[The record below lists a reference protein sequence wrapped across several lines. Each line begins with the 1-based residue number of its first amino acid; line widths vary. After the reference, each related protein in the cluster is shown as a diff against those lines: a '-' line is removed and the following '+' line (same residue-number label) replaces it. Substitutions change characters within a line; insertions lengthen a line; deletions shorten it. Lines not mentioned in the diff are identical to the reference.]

1 MTLPEAAAVFR
12 VQGTSEGTCWVDGD
26 GNEVDTN
33 VEAIDDPN
41 AGTVQTLVA
50 NVTDQV
56 IQQADETDL
65 LSFICQTDRPI
76 DGICQEIMNHF
87 CTKHMKFLFI
97 RLSK

>member
-12 VQGTSEGTCWVDGD
+12 VQGTSEGTCWVDGE

-41 AGTVQTLVA
+41 AGAVQTLVA

-56 IQQADETDL
+56 IQQADESDL
-65 LSFICQTDRPI
+65 LSFICQQDRPI
-76 DGICQEIMNHF
+76 DGYCQD
-87 CTKHMKFLFI
+87 L
-97 RLSK
+97 LS